1 MEETK
6 HSFPPAAAPDAEL
19 LFLGSLPGDESLR
32 QAQYYAHPRNAF
44 WRIMGELFGF
54 DHLLPYGERLAE
66 LRRNRVALWDVV
78 GSGVRPGSLDTAI
91 REHRPND
98 IPGLLARCPGI
109 RAIGCNGS
117 TSHKLLKRHYP
128 ELFGRTELT
137 ILVLPSTSPAAA
149 RLRYEEKLAA
159 FREMLRF
166 RETQ

>member
-66 LRRNRVALWDVV
+66 LRRNRVALC
-78 GSGVRPGSLDTAI
+78 G
-91 REHRPND
+91 
-98 IPGLLARCPGI
+98 
-109 RAIGCNGS
+109 
-117 TSHKLLKRHYP
+117 
-128 ELFGRTELT
+128 
-137 ILVLPSTSPAAA
+137 PAASTPQSA
-149 RLRYEEKLAA
+149 NTAPTTVPDSSRDVPAFARSAATVRLR
-159 FREMLRF
+159 
-166 RETQ
+166 TSS

>member
-78 GSGVRPGSLDTAI
+78 GSGVRPAASTPQSANTAPTTFPDSS
-91 REHRPND
+91 RDVPAF
-98 IPGLLARCPGI
+98 AR
-109 RAIGCNGS
+109 S
-117 TSHKLLKRHYP
+117 
-128 ELFGRTELT
+128 
-137 ILVLPSTSPAAA
+137 AATV
-149 RLRYEEKLAA
+149 RLR
-159 FREMLRF
+159 
-166 RETQ
+166 TSS